1 VIPFITEELWQHVAP
16 LAGKRGESIMLQP
29 YPQAEPG
36 KLDEAAEGEMQLLK
50 DMVNACRSLRGEM
63 NLSPAQKLPLV
74 VAGDAAMVA
83 EFGPYLMALARLSE
97 VRAAGVAL
105 PDTGAPVAIV
115 ADYRLMLE
123 IRIDVA
129 AERERLDKEIAR
141 VRAEIARCEA
151 KLGNP
156 SFVDRA
162 PAAVVAQERERL
174 AGFVGTLEKLDAQR
188 ARLG

>member
-1 VIPFITEELWQHVAP
+1 
-16 LAGKRGESIMLQP
+16 MLQP
-29 YPQAEPG
+29 YPRPETAR
-36 KLDEAAEGEMQLLK
+36 LDEAAEGEMQLLK

-74 VAGDAAMVA
+74 VAGDAATVA
-83 EFGPYLMALARLSE
+83 EFGPYLMALAKLTE
-97 VRAAGVAL
+97 VRAAGTAL

-115 ADYRLMLE
+115 GDYRLMLE
-123 IRIDVA
+123 IRIDLA

-141 VRAEIARCEA
+141 IRGEIAKCEA

-174 AGFVGTLEKLDAQR
+174 AGFGSTLEKLAAQR
-188 ARLG
+188 GRVG